1 MRVLAAEPADLGE
14 GAARQVGVG
23 VAGAAEPDAVP
34 GPLLGEVAL
43 AAAAALGPVGE
54 GVGLDGAALLR
65 VPEPAQQRLV
75 AAVEGPGRQQRLQ
88 GRGADRVGDGVAADV
103 DAALPQGVQVG
114 QQAGGGPEHGGPR
127 LHVGHVAGHPGA
139 LGHGGD
145 LGHGLGDPLRLVAD
159 VAGVDAAEGGDHLA
173 EGDELVQ
180 RGVGPG
186 GVGQAAGEADGAVL
200 HGPGGEL
207 PHALH
212 LRRRRLAVVPAHG
225 RHPHVP
231 VAHEGG
237 HVGADALVLQAGE
250 VAVEAGPVALEAA
263 GHGRVQG
270 AVVGLVVPG
279 RRRRHAAVADDLGGD
294 PLGHGGGG
302 AALHQE
308 GEVGVGVDVDEAGG
322 DEAPG
327 GIDPGRPPRPR
338 RDGRR
343 RRPGR
348 PGRPRR
354 RRAPGRRCRRGGG
367 LR

>member
-1 MRVLAAEPADLGE
+1 MCDTW
-14 GAARQVGVG
+14 
-23 VAGAAEPDAVP
+23 
-34 GPLLGEVAL
+34 
-43 AAAAALGPVGE
+43 
-54 GVGLDGAALLR
+54 
-65 VPEPAQQRLV
+65 
-75 AAVEGPGRQQRLQ
+75 
-88 GRGADRVGDGVAADV
+88 
-103 DAALPQGVQVG
+103 
-114 QQAGGGPEHGGPR
+114 PR
-127 LHVGHVAGHPGA
+127 HPGA

-237 HVGADALVLQAGE
+237 HVGADALVLQARE

-302 AALHQE
+302 AAFHQE

-327 GIDPGRPPRPR
+327 GVDGGSGRGPGEIANGGDAAVLDGHVGGARRGAGAVEEAASGDEQIVHGISAGRSGRRPPR
-338 RDGRR
+338 D
-343 RRPGR
+343 RPGCWC
-348 PGRPRR
+348 
-354 RRAPGRRCRRGGG
+354 RRCCPCRSRRSCAGCGA
-367 LR
+367 